1 MQLEISTGG
10 VDVVVSRGR
19 NSRTIT
25 TVGRRQT
32 RAPVCPVQGS
42 ELVAMVDPGVEVTKV
57 NTVEQPGVTTRSAV
71 TV

>member
-1 MQLEISTGG
+1 MQLEVSTGG

-19 NSRTIT
+19 NSRMIT
-25 TVGRRQT
+25 TVGRRQI

-42 ELVAMVDPGVEVTKV
+42 ALVAMVDPGVEVTKV
-57 NTVEQPGVTTRSAV
+57 SIAEQPRVTTRSAA

>member
-32 RAPVCPVQGS
+32 RAPTPGEGS
-42 ELVAMVDPGVEVTKV
+42 DLVAMVDPGGKVTKV
-57 NTVEQPGVTTRSAV
+57 NTAQQPGVTTRSAA

>member
-1 MQLEISTGG
+1 MQWEISTGG

-19 NSRTIT
+19 NARMIT

-42 ELVAMVDPGVEVTKV
+42 ELIAMVDPGVEVTKV
-57 NTVEQPGVTTRSAV
+57 STAQQPGVTTRSAA